1 MSMSAEMTRTAGLPI
16 VLLGAVL
23 GVAGC
28 SGSRAVEGVEGTIHP
43 STQAVVAD
51 IPESPLG
58 EVGPG
63 QCLPGNEILN
73 ILQQIPSKEDFKP
86 PYGSG
91 ERTAVTG
98 AVAAWYGQNLGKPC
112 VKATAA
118 AVKVS
123 PSDLPNFIL
132 EDTTLTEL
140 SKPMII
146 DNTYFKDGKIVP
158 WEKQKLPR
166 HELVFAFKDETL
178 SFDGLKLACGN
189 LVSLPPKK
197 EATPETPS
205 PTSASP
211 TTAPSTPR
219 KFSPSTTQTP
229 TPKPSKPSLAPKN
242 PTEAGP
248 SVKPSPASDN
258 KGEAAKPAEQPQDSG
273 NGFPSGVT
281 PRANPSVARES
292 VVPTQTHIGTGPT
305 MLPQTEKPAPA
316 PIGPTQSGLITAP
329 GP

>member
-1 MSMSAEMTRTAGLPI
+1 MSIRAEAMRHAVLPI
-16 VLLGAVL
+16 AALGTIV
-23 GVAGC
+23 GVTGC
-28 SGSRAVEGVEGTIHP
+28 SESRAVEGVEGTIHP

-146 DNTYFKDGKIVP
+146 NNTYFEDGKIVP
-158 WEKQKLPR
+158 WKQQKLPR
-166 HELVFAFKDETL
+166 HELVFTFKDETL

-189 LVSLPPKK
+189 PVSLPPKK

-219 KFSPSTTQTP
+219 KSSPSTTQTP

-258 KGEAAKPAEQPQDSG
+258 KGEAAKPAEQPQDFG
-273 NGFPSGVT
+273 NGISPGAA
-281 PRANPSVARES
+281 PRATPPKQQESVAS
-292 VVPTQTHIGTGPT
+292 TQTHIGTGPA
-305 MLPQTEKPAPA
+305 MSPQTEKPAPA
-316 PIGPTQSGLITAP
+316 PTGPTQSGLITAP